1 MDLAPFR
8 IIDGRGFTL
17 AGRTTDGAD
26 GWERPVAED
35 RTAELNGQLLELQE
49 LLYADARH
57 KVLVVLQALDTGGK
71 DGTIRN
77 VFSGVNPTGV
87 RVASFKKPT
96 DVELSH
102 DFLWRIHQHA
112 PANGEIAIFN
122 RSHYEDVL
130 VTRVLD
136 LVPEDRWRRRYDHIV
151 DFERMLADE
160 GTTIVK
166 VFLHIS
172 HDEQRKRLQKRL
184 DDPTKNWKFELVDI
198 ENRKHWDDYQLAFD
212 DAIGRTATGFA
223 PWYVVPADRK
233 WFRNL
238 VVSEIL
244 VQTIGNLDLAYPAP
258 QPGLDHIVIE

>member
-1 MDLAPFR
+1 MDVSPFR

-17 AGRTTDGAD
+17 ADHSTDGAD
-26 GWERPVAED
+26 GVDRAEAEA
-35 RTAELNGQLLELQE
+35 RTSELNTHLLELQE
-49 LLYADARH
+49 LLYAQSQR

-87 RVASFKKPT
+87 RVVSFKKPT
-96 DVELSH
+96 DAELAH
-102 DFLWRIHQHA
+102 DFLWRVHA
-112 PANGEIAIFN
+112 HTPGNGEITIFN

-136 LVPEDRWRRRYDHIV
+136 LVPEERWHRRFQHIM

-172 HDEQRKRLQKRL
+172 KDEQRDRLQKRL
-184 DDPTKNWKFELVDI
+184 DDPTKNWKFEVVDL
-198 ENRKHWDDYQLAFD
+198 ENRKHWDEYQRAFD

-233 WFRNL
+233 WYRNL

-244 VQTIGNLDLAYPAP
+244 VQTLSKLDLSYPP
-258 QPGLDHIVIE
+258 PDPGLDHIAID